1 MKNIKKKVLILL
13 LVLIFAVIGVG
24 IGLYLSSRKSSN
36 FLTLEETQWIDTN
49 KHNVIDVAVI
59 NDAPLI
65 SYEGE
70 GLLYDYLNYV
80 TEKTKLEFN
89 IIPYKTGGTVD
100 SKYKLNIVSSPSKDD
115 VVIYKDNIIYISAD
129 GKEYT
134 QEDEINNLKIGVLK
148 SEKEELAKYFDGKK
162 IELVEYEDYTK
173 LKAAIKE
180 AKTNVEAGTQP
191 SINGILIL
199 KTLFAK
205 EIIENNYTISYIFN
219 DMDRYY
225 ALNILESP
233 ELKGI
238 MTKQYNN
245 WNNTLYKQSYNSSL
259 SNIYYKFK
267 NLSDVD
273 EKKLKSEKYT
283 YGFIS
288 QGIINHI
295 EKRELKGFNAVLLK
309 DFKEFSG
316 LTIDYKNYN
325 SIINLIE
332 NFNNGKVDF
341 ILNLVDKTKLKKESY
356 ETYDLY
362 EKKLVI
368 VSGINNRDFINN
380 PSLLKD
386 KEVLTIKDTNLEDYL
401 NEVGAKVKSYN
412 DLDGL
417 VKDFSSKSLA
427 IIDFENYN
435 YYKTSYLKDSKINY
449 IFNDNLKYKFIVNND
464 DKNKVFGN
472 MLNFYISY
480 NNLDELITNNYNEVA
495 YRNSNITF
503 VLMIIILALLVYI
516 VIDFMGH
523 MKKLFAAIKIRRK
536 VKMSKED
543 KMKYI
548 DQLTSLKNRNY
559 LNSKI
564 EEWDESEVYPQS
576 VIIVDLNNVS
586 YINDNYGREEGD
598 KVIKEAANIL
608 MQCQLENSEII
619 RTDGNEFLI
628 FLVGYTE
635 KQVVSYLRKLTKEFK
650 NLSHGFGAASGYS
663 IITDA
668 IKTFDDAV
676 NEAVLDMKNN
686 KEDIDY

>member
-1 MKNIKKKVLILL
+1 MKNIKKKILILL
-13 LVLIFAVIGVG
+13 LTIILIIIGVG
-24 IGLYLSSRKSSN
+24 IGLYLSSRRSSN
-36 FLTLEETQWIDTN
+36 FLSLEETQWIDTN
-49 KHNVIDVAVI
+49 KHNVIDIAVI
-59 NDAPLI
+59 NDAPVI

-80 TEKTKLEFN
+80 NEKTKLEFN
-89 IIPYKTGGTVD
+89 IIPYKIGGTVD
-100 SKYKLNIVSSPSKDD
+100 SKYKLNITSTPSKDD
-115 VVIYKDNIIYISAD
+115 VVVYKDNIIYISAD

-134 QEDEINNLKIGVLK
+134 QEEEINNLKIGVLK
-148 SEKEELAKYFDGKK
+148 SEKEELTKYFNGKN

-180 AKTNVEAGTQP
+180 AKTNVESGTPP

-199 KTLFAK
+199 KTLYTK
-205 EIIENNYTISYIFN
+205 ELVENNYKISYSFN
-219 DMDRYY
+219 SLDRYY
-225 ALNILESP
+225 VLNILESP
-233 ELKGI
+233 ELNGI

-245 WNNTLYKQSYNSSL
+245 WNKSLYKQSYNESL
-259 SNIYYKFK
+259 SKIYYKFK
-267 NLSDVD
+267 NISDVD

-283 YGFIS
+283 YGFIN

-309 DFKEFSG
+309 DFKDFSG
-316 LTIDYKNYN
+316 LTIEYKNYN
-325 SIINLIE
+325 SVINLID
-332 NFNNGKVDF
+332 NFNKGKVDF
-341 ILNLVDKTKLKKESY
+341 ILNLVDKSKLKKESY
-356 ETYDLY
+356 ETSNLY
-362 EKKLVI
+362 EKKLV
-368 VSGINNRDFINN
+368 VASGINNTDFINN
-380 PSLLKD
+380 SSSLKG
-386 KEVLTIKDTNLEDYL
+386 KEVLTIKDTILEDYL
-401 NEVGAKVKSYN
+401 NKVGAKVKSYN
-412 DLDGL
+412 DLSDL
-417 VKDFSSKSLA
+417 LKDFNSKSLI

-449 IFNDNLKYKFIVNND
+449 IFNDDSKYKFMINNS
-464 DKNKVFGN
+464 DKNKVFEN
-472 MLNFYISY
+472 LLNFYISY
-480 NNLDELITNNYNEVA
+480 NNLDELITNNYDEVA
-495 YRNSNITF
+495 YHNSNLTF
-503 VLMIIILALLVYI
+503 VLSIIVLALLVYI
-516 VIDFMGH
+516 VVDFMGH

-536 VKMSKED
+536 IKMSKED
-543 KMKYI
+543 KMKYT

-635 KQVVSYLRKLTKEFK
+635 KQVISYLRKLTKEFK